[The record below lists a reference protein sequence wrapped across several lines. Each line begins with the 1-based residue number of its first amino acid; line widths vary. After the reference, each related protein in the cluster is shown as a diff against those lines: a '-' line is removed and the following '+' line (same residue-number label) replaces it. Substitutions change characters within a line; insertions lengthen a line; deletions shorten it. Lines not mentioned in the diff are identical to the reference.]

1 MDRTDNNRRLEE
13 LLKTDFSR
21 EGSSR
26 EKTLDQLLLKIKEQ
40 KSSVAK
46 KENFTMKRAFIKP
59 AFIAAVIAVS
69 VLGLAMTSYGQ
80 DVYQAIKEILVGDH
94 ARYIVTEQSDKDSAQ
109 AYVPQLPDELKGK
122 LYDREGN
129 LLDWLPE
136 NGEIY
141 NQNGE
146 KLILE
151 SVEDNGGN
159 KLAALTREEYD
170 ALQKSKSEQ
179 YSEVTNLEEA
189 KSYLS
194 FDFSLPAYLPEGY
207 AFDRIR
213 LYNDE
218 SGKPIKNCD
227 YADVHFTNGDPS
239 KDIYLQL
246 RLMNE
251 DTAYE
256 ADIGN
261 VKEIEINGNKGIIG
275 EGSIDVEIG
284 GVMYMIAAHASGI
297 DDEQLIKIAE
307 SIK

>member
-1 MDRTDNNRRLEE
+1 MDRTNNNGRLEE

-21 EGSSR
+21 EGNSR
-26 EKTLDQLLLKIKEQ
+26 QKTLEQLLLKIKEQ
-40 KSSVAK
+40 KCSVEK
-46 KENFTMKRAFIKP
+46 KESFTMKRAFIKP

-80 DVYQAIKEILVGDH
+80 DFYKAIKEILVGDH
-94 ARYIVTEQSDKDSAQ
+94 ARYIVTEQTGTDPAQ
-109 AYVPQLPDELKGK
+109 AAPELPDELKGK
-122 LYDREGN
+122 LYDRDGN
-129 LLDWLPE
+129 LLGQIPE

-146 KLILE
+146 ELILE
-151 SVEDNGGN
+151 SVYDNGGS

-179 YSEVTNLEEA
+179 YTEVTNLEEA

-207 AFDRIR
+207 AFDRVL

-227 YADVHFTNGDPS
+227 YADVHFTNGDHS

-246 RLMNE
+246 RLMKQ

-261 VKEIEINGNKGIIG
+261 VKEIEINGNKGIIS
-275 EGSIDVEIG
+275 EGTINVEIG

-297 DDEQLIKIAE
+297 DNKQLIKIAE